1 MKAFLLL
8 LGCLLATPVLAGPRV
23 ELVTS
28 HGTLQLELN
37 EQAAPLT
44 VANFLR
50 YVDDGSYNNSLFHR
64 LIPGFVVQGG
74 GYDSGYSALPS
85 YAPIENESDNGLS
98 NRTGTIAMARTQDPH
113 SATRQFYI
121 NLADN
126 LSLDGGRSPGYTV
139 FGRVTAGQDVLT
151 RMARVPTGM
160 NMQLRARDVPDEP
173 ITLLEARRLSEQ
185 AGGTMTSEPVSKP

>member
-8 LGCLLATPVLAGPRV
+8 LGCLLSSAVLAGPRV

-28 HGTLQLELN
+28 HGKLQLELD

-74 GYDSGYSALPS
+74 GYDTDYAPLPS
-85 YAPIENESDNGLS
+85 YGPIENESDNGLS
-98 NRTGTIAMARTQDPH
+98 NRAGTIAMARTQDPH

-121 NLADN
+121 NLSDN

-139 FGRVTAGQDVLT
+139 FGRVTAGQEALT
-151 RMARVPTGM
+151 RMAGVPTGM

-173 ITLLEARRLSEQ
+173 IVLLEVRRLGEQ
-185 AGGTMTSEPVSKP
+185 AEGPMAQEPVSKP

>member
-1 MKAFLLL
+1 MKYILLL
-8 LGCLLATPVLAGPRV
+8 LTGLLALPVLAGPKV

-28 HGTLQLELN
+28 HGNLQLELD

-74 GYDSGYSALPS
+74 GFGSDYSPLPT
-85 YAPIENESDNGLS
+85 YEAIENESDNGLS
-98 NRTGTIAMARTQDPH
+98 NRAGTIAMARTQDPH

-121 NLADN
+121 NLSDN

-139 FGRVTAGQDVLT
+139 FGQVTAGQEVLA
-151 RMARVPTGM
+151 RMAEVPTGM

-173 ITLLEARRLSEQ
+173 IILLEVRRLDEQ
-185 AGGTMTSEPVSKP
+185 AEH